1 VVPLRDLQRAFRD
14 ALLGGDA
21 TASADAVFGDGVA
34 PDSRLAIYRHHV
46 LASLTA
52 ALKATYPVVCRL
64 VDERFFGYA
73 ADTYI
78 RAFPPTSPCLFE
90 YGASF
95 ADFLAAFPPCRHLE
109 YLPDVARLEWAMN
122 AALHA
127 GDAARLDPADLARVS
142 AVDLPRLTLAFE
154 PSLSLL
160 ASPWP
165 IDHIW
170 LANHGAPAAPTPTV
184 DVGTG
189 GARLQVRRV
198 EGEVA
203 MRTLESAAYALVA
216 ALAHGLTLGEA
227 AAAALA
233 QDPSFDLTRAL
244 HELIE
249 ERIAVDFSVSN

>member
-21 TASADAVFGDGVA
+21 TAASDAVFGDGVA
-34 PDSRLAIYRHHV
+34 SDSRLAIYRHHV
-46 LASLTA
+46 FASLTA

-73 ADTYI
+73 ADSYI
-78 RAFPPTSPCLFE
+78 RAAPPTSPCLFE

-127 GDAARLDPADLARVS
+127 GDATRLRPADLARVS
-142 AVDLPRLTLAFE
+142 AADLPRLTLEFE

-160 ASPWP
+160 ASSWP
-165 IDHIW
+165 IDCIW
-170 LANHGAPAAPTPTV
+170 MANRGAPLTPTPTV
-184 DVGTG
+184 DLGVG

-198 EGEVA
+198 DGEIA
-203 MRTLESAAYALVA
+203 MRTLEPAAYALVA

-233 QDPSFDLTRAL
+233 EDPSFDLTPAL
-244 HELIE
+244 YELIE